1 MNFIGYRTLKTAF
14 GVVIAMYLAITL
26 ELNDATSAGII
37 TILSLQ
43 NTRKQSVQL
52 AIKIIGAFL
61 LALFISVI
69 LFRLLGY
76 TPFIFGLFLLIFIPL
91 TVRLKLQ
98 EGIVNSAVLITH
110 LLVEQNTQFSYLLN
124 QLYLIAIGVTIAL
137 ILNLFMPNL
146 ESKFKEK
153 QLFIENLISS
163 ILLNMS
169 ASLRDQTCS
178 IEENNLFN
186 QLKRTLSEGS
196 SIAHINYNN
205 RIFATNNNHRQYMEL
220 RQQQLNCLLS
230 MKKHFDRLSIT
241 YKQTIIIAEFTS
253 KVAHSIS
260 DYTMTNNQLAELR
273 NLRESFTTMPLP
285 QDRAEFENRS
295 ILYQFLN
302 DMEEL
307 LLVESMLKN
316 L

>member
-1 MNFIGYRTLKTAF
+1 
-14 GVVIAMYLAITL
+14 MYLAITL
-26 ELNDATSAGII
+26 ELQDATSAGII
-37 TILSLQ
+37 TILNLQ
-43 NTRKQSVQL
+43 NTRKQSIQL
-52 AIKIIGAFL
+52 AIKIFCSFL
-61 LALFISVI
+61 LALFISVT

-110 LLVEQNTQFSYLLN
+110 LLVEQDTQFAFLLN
-124 QLYLIAIGVTIAL
+124 QIYLIAIGVTIAL

-146 ESKFKEK
+146 ENKFKEK
-153 QLFIENLISS
+153 QQLIENLTSS
-163 ILLNMS
+163 ILLLMS
-169 ASLRDQTCS
+169 ESLRDQACS

-186 QLKRTLSEGS
+186 QLKQTLTEGS
-196 SIAHINYNN
+196 TIAHINYNN
-205 RIFATNNNHRQYMEL
+205 RIFATNNNHRQYMEI

-307 LLVESMLKN
+307 LLLESILKN

>member
-14 GVVIAMYLAITL
+14 GVVIAMYIAITL
-26 ELNDATSAGII
+26 ELKDATSAGII

-43 NTRKQSVQL
+43 NTRKQSIQL
-52 AIKIIGAFL
+52 AIKMLSAFL
-61 LALFISVI
+61 LALFISII
-69 LFRLLGY
+69 LFRLLSY
-76 TPFIFGLFLLIFIPL
+76 TPFIFGLFLLLFIPL
-91 TVRLKLQ
+91 AVRLKLQ
-98 EGIVNSAVLITH
+98 EGIVISAVLITH
-110 LLVEQNTQFSYLLN
+110 LLIEQNTQILFLLN
-124 QLYLIAIGVTIAL
+124 QLYLMIIGLTIAL

-186 QLKRTLSEGS
+186 QLKQTLTEGS
-196 SIAHINYNN
+196 TIAHINYNN
-205 RIFATNNNHRQYMEL
+205 RIFATNNNHRQYMDI
-220 RQQQLNCLLS
+220 RQQQLTCLLS

-260 DYTMTNNQLAELR
+260 DYTMTNNQLSELR
-273 NLRESFTTMPLP
+273 TLRESFTTMSLP
-285 QDRAEFENRS
+285 KDRAEFENRS

-302 DMEEL
+302 DIEEL
-307 LLVESMLKN
+307 LLLENILKN